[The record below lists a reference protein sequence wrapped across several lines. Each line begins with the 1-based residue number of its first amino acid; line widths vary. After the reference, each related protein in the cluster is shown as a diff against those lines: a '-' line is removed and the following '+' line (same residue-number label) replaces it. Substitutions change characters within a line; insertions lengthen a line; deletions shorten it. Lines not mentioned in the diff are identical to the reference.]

1 MRPFIKAGTA
11 VFVFCALVL
20 GLLSGAN
27 AQVNAQQYYQAGLQ
41 LYQAKDYA
49 KAVQYFDAALKV
61 DPNMAAAAQGAGN
74 CHMALNQPAQA
85 LPYYEKALALKPDD
99 AQLASFV
106 QNLKARVG
114 SAPAG
119 PSASPATAGP
129 YAQGKA
135 LFDAKQ
141 YTQAQPFFQQA
152 VSENPLDAN
161 AHFYLGYC
169 QYVAADRKGAALSFS
184 RSARISPNATAE
196 SYAQRIRAGL
206 TPEEQAWVDAEL
218 AKPTPAAGTG
228 AAIAAAPVKKHS
240 FGIRLVPGLQMF
252 TLGDLKKDSDA
263 KAALTADYQG
273 GLTMIMNGTPVT
285 VADPSIGLEG
295 KISEGGLGIAL
306 EPFVPLGGN
315 AELGMHLETLMVSN
329 YEVDI
334 TNGQEGV
341 MEFLESQDMKI
352 SAMPLG
358 LSFRY
363 LLGAPG
369 KKLRPHV
376 GLSALYMISNIDYTH
391 TYRIYDTIDWSTSA
405 KLKGSGIGGGISLGV
420 DFELGG
426 PLRVSPVVSY
436 RMLKVKN
443 YKGTATMGDI
453 SVNGELVTTNGN
465 GGVPAGLVFVAEE
478 GTYSDYAAPTEV
490 DFGGINAGLMIGLY
504 F

>member
-27 AQVNAQQYYQAGLQ
+27 AQVSAQQYYQAGLQ

-85 LPYYEKALALKPDD
+85 IPYYEKALALKPDD
-99 AQLASFV
+99 AQLASFI
-106 QNLKARVG
+106 QNLKAQAG

-119 PSASPATAGP
+119 PSASPATAGS
-129 YAQGKA
+129 YVQGKA

-141 YTQAQPFFQQA
+141 YAQAQPFFQQA
-152 VSENPLDAN
+152 VIENPLDAN

-169 QYVAADRKGAALSFS
+169 QYVAADKKGAALSFS

-196 SYAQRIRAGL
+196 SYAQRIRAAL

-218 AKPTPAAGTG
+218 AKPTPAAGT
-228 AAIAAAPVKKHS
+228 AAAVATAPVKKHS
-240 FGIRLVPGLQMF
+240 FGIRLMPGLQML

-263 KAALTADYQG
+263 RAAY
-273 GLTMIMNGTPVT
+273 T
-285 VADPSIGLEG
+285 VELQQMDPSIGLEG
-295 KISEGGLGIAL
+295 KIASGGLALGL
-306 EPFVPLGGN
+306 EPFVPLGGS
-315 AELGMHLETLMVSN
+315 AELGMHLEMLSVSD
-329 YEVDI
+329 YQVTI

-341 MEFLESQDMKI
+341 MEYTEEGTLKI

-369 KKLRPHV
+369 KKMRPFL
-376 GLSALYMISNIDYTH
+376 GLSALYLISSIDYT
-391 TYRIYDTIDWSTSA
+391 STVRDYSDPERVVTA
-405 KLKGSGIGGGISLGV
+405 QLDGSGIGGGISLGI
-420 DFELGG
+420 DYAMGETI
-426 PLRVSPVVSY
+426 RISPFVAY

-443 YKGTATMGDI
+443 YKGSGSFGD
-453 SVNGELVTTNGN
+453 VTDNAELVTTNGSA
-465 GGVPAGLVFVAEE
+465 GIPAGLVGVAPEDIASE
-478 GTYSDYAAPTEV
+478 YGSPTEV